1 MSGKMTDAKKKEAM
15 TQVVYAIGG
24 SFLFAFGVNVL
35 ITPLGLYN
43 GGFMG
48 IAQLIR
54 TLIVQVLHM
63 PVPAGVDLSGII
75 YFIMN
80 IPLFYMGYRVLG
92 SAFAVKTL
100 VTVGIQSV
108 FLTIVPIPAA
118 PIVDDY
124 LTSCIIGGIVAGTG
138 TGLILRGAAPAAGRT
153 SSACAAR
160 RSIRA
165 SVWAGS
171 IS

>member
-1 MSGKMTDAKKKEAM
+1 M
-15 TQVVYAIGG
+15 VYAVGG

-54 TLIVQVLHM
+54 TFIVQVIHV

-80 IPLFYMGYRVLG
+80 IPLFYMATGPGEGLCGEDAGDRRHPECVPDHRAHSG
-92 SAFAVKTL
+92 SPPGRRL
-100 VTVGIQSV
+100 PHLLHHRRHRG
-108 FLTIVPIPAA
+108 
-118 PIVDDY
+118 
-124 LTSCIIGGIVAGTG
+124 GTG
-138 TGLILRGAAPAAGRT
+138 TGLILRGR
-153 SSACAAR
+153 SSGGGQDIIGLCCTKKYPGF
-160 RSIRA
+160 
-165 SVWAGS
+165 SVAGS

>member
-1 MSGKMTDAKKKEAM
+1 MREKMTDAKKREAVI
-15 TQVVYAIGG
+15 QVVYAVGG

-54 TLIVQVLHM
+54 TFIVQVIHV

-92 SAFAVKTL
+92 KGFAVKTL

-108 FLTIVPIPAA
+108 FLTIVPRRLPHLLHHRRHRGGYRYRPDPQGAQLRRRTGHHRPVLHKEIPR
-118 PIVDDY
+118 
-124 LTSCIIGGIVAGTG
+124 L
-138 TGLILRGAAPAAGRT
+138 
-153 SSACAAR
+153 
-160 RSIRA
+160 
-165 SVWAGS
+165 
-171 IS
+171 

>member
-1 MSGKMTDAKKKEAM
+1 M
-15 TQVVYAIGG
+15 
-24 SFLFAFGVNVL
+24 
-35 ITPLGLYN
+35 
-43 GGFMG
+43 
-48 IAQLIR
+48 
-54 TLIVQVLHM
+54 
-63 PVPAGVDLSGII
+63 
-75 YFIMN
+75 
-80 IPLFYMGYRVLG
+80 LG

-153 SSACAAR
+153 SSAVLHEEV
-160 RSIRA
+160 SGLQ
-165 SVWAGS
+165 VWAGS